1 MVVIQSA
8 GLTDVGRKRKGNEDR
23 FSINNK
29 LGLYIVAD
37 GMGGHAAGEVAS
49 KIVVDTINEY
59 MDRFQQDE
67 EAEEMEDLD
76 QTLSKDA
83 NRLLSG
89 IHLAN
94 KSVFQLS
101 EKNPKLH
108 GMGSTVS
115 AVLFAEN
122 TSIIANVGDSPVYL
136 IRNGEIDLLSV
147 LHTVQAEHM
156 ALHPDNAKKIGE
168 NFNHV
173 LTRGMGISEA
183 IKPDLSELQI
193 FKDDILIICSDGL
206 SDKVK
211 PSEIR
216 DVALTCS
223 PRKTCDNLI
232 QMANDRGGEDN
243 ITLIVIKIKNTGSII
258 FQLKKMIDRFIKI
271 RKIIMNG

>member
-1 MVVIQSA
+1 MAVIQSA

-23 FSINNK
+23 FSINDK

-59 MDRFQQDE
+59 MDRFQQNE
-67 EAEEMEDLD
+67 KAEELEDLD

-94 KSVFQLS
+94 KSVYQLS
-101 EKNPKLH
+101 EKNQKLH

-115 AVLFAEN
+115 AVFFAEN

-156 ALHPDNAKKIGE
+156 ALHPDNTRKIGE

-173 LTRGMGISEA
+173 LTRGMGISETV
-183 IKPDLSELQI
+183 KPDLSEMQI
-193 FKDDILIICSDGL
+193 FKNDILIICSDGL

-216 DVALTCS
+216 DVALTYS

-243 ITLIVIKIKNTGSII
+243 ITLIVIKIKNTRSII

-271 RKIIMNG
+271 RQLVMNR

>member
-23 FSINNK
+23 FSVNDE

-67 EAEEMEDLD
+67 KAEELEDLD

-94 KSVFQLS
+94 KSVYQIS
-101 EKNPKLH
+101 EKNPKLR

-156 ALHPDNAKKIGE
+156 ALHPDNARKIGE

-173 LTRGMGISEA
+173 LTRAMGISEA
-183 IKPDLSELQI
+183 VKPDLSELQI
-193 FKDDILIICSDGL
+193 YKDDILVICSDGL

-211 PSEIR
+211 PDEIR
-216 DVALTCS
+216 DIAITCS

-243 ITLIVIKIKNTGSII
+243 ITLIVIRIRNTWPII
-258 FQLKKMIDRFIKI
+258 FHLKKIIARFIKI
-271 RKIIMNG
+271 RKIIMDR